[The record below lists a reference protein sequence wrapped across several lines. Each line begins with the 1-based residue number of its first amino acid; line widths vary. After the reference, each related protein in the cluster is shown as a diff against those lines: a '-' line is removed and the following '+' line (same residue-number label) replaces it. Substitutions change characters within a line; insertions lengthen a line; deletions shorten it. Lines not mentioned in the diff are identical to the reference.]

1 MAEGRTLE
9 ITGRTLRGVTGSNIT
24 CRSFSVPRARI
35 SAMTEPRVSVPRTR
49 ALQAAADGLRALQT
63 VDPSR
68 GAIRAVVSVYAA
80 ESRHLGLPA
89 DAAVTL
95 MEDALDAVARLTGV
109 AWGYRVRLI
118 VLTEFVAAYARLA
131 TNSAKPS

>member
-1 MAEGRTLE
+1 
-9 ITGRTLRGVTGSNIT
+9 
-24 CRSFSVPRARI
+24 
-35 SAMTEPRVSVPRTR
+35 MTEPRVSVPRTR
-49 ALQAAADGLRALQT
+49 ALQAAADELRALQT
-63 VDPSR
+63 ADPSR

-95 MEDALDAVARLTGV
+95 MEDALDGVARLTGV

-118 VLTEFVAAYARLA
+118 VLTEFVAAYATHASNGGKA
-131 TNSAKPS
+131 T